1 MLVLSLRIKREYIYI
16 IFYNIIV
23 ALRDQ
28 RATEIFQKNERF
40 HIEKESPIFL
50 SIVIPTY
57 NEREN
62 IINLVR
68 DIADRVLP
76 NDIRTEILIID
87 DNSPDGTGF
96 LVDNF
101 ALENNLDINHN
112 ESLTLTIKVIHRQT
126 RDGLICAVLD
136 GVKASRGK
144 NILVMDADFSHPP
157 HLIPRIIS
165 ELKHESNC
173 VVIGSRYVKGGTTV
187 GVPLKRLLI
196 SFGATGIARYG
207 LNVKE
212 VRDPMSGFFALPRH
226 VLKDIEFNTQGFKI
240 LLEIL
245 VKKQR
250 HVTVKEIPYTFT
262 VRKYGNSKLD
272 LKVMVDYTK
281 GIWSLYKY
289 GRRSQH
295 KLANSEH
302 RRSVLFLSKAA
313 RFFTVGASGLLINFL
328 ISFLLSNGTLA
339 NLWYVQATAIGI
351 AVSITTNFLLNKIW
365 TFEDKKL
372 SVLYTLKQYGLFLL
386 FSSLGISMQ
395 LTLIYLMVESGMP
408 YNISLICA
416 VAAASIS
423 NFILN
428 KKWTFGEKV
437 WG

>member
-1 MLVLSLRIKREYIYI
+1 M
-16 IFYNIIV
+16 
-23 ALRDQ
+23 RDQ
-28 RATEIFQKNERF
+28 RVAEVFQALQENETAQ
-40 HIEKESPIFL
+40 IEETFSTFL

-57 NEREN
+57 NESEN
-62 IINLVR
+62 IIGLVR
-68 DIADRVLP
+68 EIANRIPEDIK
-76 NDIRTEILIID
+76 TEILIVD
-87 DNSPDGTGF
+87 DNSPDGTGS
-96 LVDNF
+96 LVERF
-101 ALENNLDINHN
+101 ARENNFDETHSKSRI
-112 ESLTLTIKVIHRQT
+112 LTIKVVHRPR
-126 RDGLICAVLD
+126 RDGLMCAVLD
-136 GVKASRGK
+136 GIKSSNGK

-157 HLIPRIIS
+157 QLIPRIVG

-173 VVIGSRYVKGGTTV
+173 VVIGSRYAKGGTTV
-187 GVPLKRLLI
+187 GVPLERLII

-226 VLKDIEFNTQGFKI
+226 VLKDIEFNTKGFKI

-262 VRKYGNSKLD
+262 VRKYGYSKLD
-272 LKVMVDYTK
+272 FKVLVDYTK
-281 GIWSLYKY
+281 AVWSLYKY
-289 GRRSQH
+289 GRRSQ
-295 KLANSEH
+295 KRLESSEN

-313 RFFTVGASGLLINFL
+313 RFFTVGASGLVINFL
-328 ISFLLSNGTLA
+328 VSFLLSNGTLA

-365 TFEDKKL
+365 TFEDKKF

-386 FSSLGISMQ
+386 FSSLGISIQ
-395 LTLIYLMVESGMP
+395 LTLVYLMVESGIS
-408 YNISLICA
+408 YNLSLICA
-416 VAAASIS
+416 VAAASFS

-428 KKWTFGEKV
+428 KKLTFREKV

>member
-1 MLVLSLRIKREYIYI
+1 
-16 IFYNIIV
+16 
-23 ALRDQ
+23 LRDL
-28 RATEIFQKNERF
+28 RATEIFQTRQENETF
-40 HIEKESPIFL
+40 HNEGTYPTFL

-68 DIADRVLP
+68 EIVDRVP
-76 NDIRTEILIID
+76 KDISTEILIVD

-96 LVDNF
+96 LVDKF
-101 ALENNLDINHN
+101 VLDNNSELIYN
-112 ESLTLTIKVIHRQT
+112 ESRTVTLKVIHRQR

-136 GVKASRGK
+136 GIQASRGK

-157 HLIPRIIS
+157 QLIPRIIN

-173 VVIGSRYVKGGTTV
+173 VVIGSRYAKGGTTV

-226 VLKDIEFNTQGFKI
+226 VLKDIEINTQGFKI

-262 VRKYGNSKLD
+262 VRKYGHSKLD
-272 LKVMVDYTK
+272 LGVTVDYSK
-281 GIWSLYKY
+281 AIWSLYKY
-289 GRRSQH
+289 GRRSRQR
-295 KLANSEH
+295 LESSEH

-328 ISFLLSNGTLA
+328 VSFLLSDGTLA

-365 TFEDKKL
+365 TFEDKQL
-372 SVLYTLKQYGLFLL
+372 SVLYTLKQYSLFLF
-386 FSSLGISMQ
+386 FSSLGISIQ
-395 LTLIYLMVESGMP
+395 LSLVYLMVESGMS

-423 NFILN
+423 NFVLN

>member
-1 MLVLSLRIKREYIYI
+1 M
-16 IFYNIIV
+16 
-23 ALRDQ
+23 RDQ
-28 RATEIFQKNERF
+28 RVAEVFQTHRENETAQ
-40 HIEKESPIFL
+40 IEETFSTFL

-57 NEREN
+57 NESEN
-62 IINLVR
+62 IIGLVR
-68 DIADRVLP
+68 EIANRIP
-76 NDIRTEILIID
+76 EDIRTEILIVD
-87 DNSPDGTGF
+87 DNSPDGTGS
-96 LVDNF
+96 LVERF
-101 ALENNLDINHN
+101 ARENNLDETHSKGRI
-112 ESLTLTIKVIHRQT
+112 LTIKVVHRPR
-126 RDGLICAVLD
+126 RDGLMCAVLD
-136 GVKASRGK
+136 GIKSSNGK

-157 HLIPRIIS
+157 QLIPRIVG

-173 VVIGSRYVKGGTTV
+173 VVIGSRYAKGGTTV
-187 GVPLKRLLI
+187 GVPLERLII

-226 VLKDIEFNTQGFKI
+226 VLKDIEFNTKGFKI

-262 VRKYGNSKLD
+262 VRKYGYSKLD
-272 LKVMVDYTK
+272 LKVLVDYTK
-281 GIWSLYKY
+281 SVWSLYKY
-289 GRRSQH
+289 GRRSQ
-295 KLANSEH
+295 KRLEGSEN

-313 RFFTVGASGLLINFL
+313 RFFTVGASGLVINFL
-328 ISFLLSNGTLA
+328 VSFLLSNGTVA

-365 TFEDKKL
+365 TFEDKKF

-386 FSSLGISMQ
+386 FSSLGISIQ
-395 LTLIYLMVESGMP
+395 LTLVYLMVESGIS
-408 YNISLICA
+408 YNLSLICA

-423 NFILN
+423 NFMLN
-428 KKWTFGEKV
+428 KKWTFREKI

>member
-1 MLVLSLRIKREYIYI
+1 MSV
-16 IFYNIIV
+16 
-23 ALRDQ
+23 
-28 RATEIFQKNERF
+28 
-40 HIEKESPIFL
+40 
-50 SIVIPTY
+50 VIPTY

-68 DIADRVLP
+68 EIAQRVPKDIK
-76 NDIRTEILIID
+76 TEILIVD
-87 DNSPDGTGF
+87 DNSPDGTGS
-96 LVDNF
+96 LVDKF
-101 ALENNLDINHN
+101 ALENNLDLVHN
-112 ESLTLTIKVIHRQT
+112 ESQTVTIKVIHRQR

-136 GVKASRGK
+136 GIKASSGK

-157 HLIPRIIS
+157 QLIPLIIS

-173 VVIGSRYVKGGTTV
+173 VVIGSRYARGGTTV

-226 VLKDIEFNTQGFKI
+226 VLMDIEINTQGFKI

-262 VRKYGNSKLD
+262 VRKYGHSKLN
-272 LKVMVDYTK
+272 LRVMVDYTK
-281 GIWSLYKY
+281 AIWSLYKY
-289 GRRSQH
+289 GRRSQQRL
-295 KLANSEH
+295 KSSEH

-328 ISFLLSNGTLA
+328 VSFLLSNGTLA

-365 TFEDKKL
+365 TFEDRKL
-372 SVLYTLKQYGLFLL
+372 SVPYTLKQYGLFLL
-386 FSSLGISMQ
+386 FSSLGISIQ
-395 LTLIYLMVESGMP
+395 LTLVYLMVESGMS